1 MPNYRQSESIRQHF
15 RRGQALAFGKGDV
28 LLGNQLTP
36 DGVYFVDT
44 GYVKAYSI
52 SDDGSEYLHIIYGSG
67 EIFPLVWAYV
77 NFQPEVLFYEAIS
90 ECTVWR
96 ISREWLTNMVSSDI
110 SFSKAMAVQ
119 MAQQFRVYIERVD
132 NLEHKKAG
140 ERVAYYLLFLAR
152 RFGIKE
158 RGQVVID
165 VPITHE
171 TFANSINLARESV
184 SREMEKL
191 VDKGIVQRANSRI
204 IISNM
209 YALDKLADSI
219 GQTANFAGLFAT

>member
-140 ERVAYYLLFLAR
+140 EQCICSPALFMSQCLWGDTGTVLLSHSLKPQPGR
-152 RFGIKE
+152 L
-158 RGQVVID
+158 
-165 VPITHE
+165 
-171 TFANSINLARESV
+171 SES
-184 SREMEKL
+184 
-191 VDKGIVQRANSRI
+191 
-204 IISNM
+204 
-209 YALDKLADSI
+209 
-219 GQTANFAGLFAT
+219 